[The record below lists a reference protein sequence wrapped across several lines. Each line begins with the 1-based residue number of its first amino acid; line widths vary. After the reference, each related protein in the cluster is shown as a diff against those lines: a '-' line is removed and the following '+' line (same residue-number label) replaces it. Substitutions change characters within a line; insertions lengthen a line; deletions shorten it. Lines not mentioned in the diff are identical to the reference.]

1 MAPALPG
8 FINAVDPSIKVPK
21 GAQEIFYLAYI
32 EGFALAGF
40 WTTIMPGKIPITR

>member
-8 FINAVDPSIKVPK
+8 FINTVNPSIKVPK
-21 GAQEIFYLAYI
+21 GAQIFYLAYI

-40 WTTIMPGKIPITR
+40 WPTLCHDNAR